1 MRSLLEV
8 SPLRLL
14 PFRKPSPFPGV
25 VAKVV
30 FDCSAAAPL
39 ENPMRGAGRRPTP
52 ATPNPATP
60 KLSQPH
66 STFRGPRADK
76 IWSTGPFSPG
86 NLRTGET
93 VTNERRKTI
102 WVNKPAQK
110 KLILAV
116 SLMPT
121 LGLTIATVMVG
132 FLCRRVL
139 EEAIVAEV
147 ELPTLLPL
155 FGAVLFFI
163 VTAGAVVLIQAL
175 NLSHRVAGPMY
186 RIIESMKRMRSGDIG
201 FRVTLRKGDH
211 LNEIADELNNVIDW
225 LNVNPPP
232 GVSRGADLVNIE
244 PKLIDIVG
252 LNDVQGPP
260 VGAQPSKVEAP
271 SES

>member
-1 MRSLLEV
+1 M
-8 SPLRLL
+8 
-14 PFRKPSPFPGV
+14 
-25 VAKVV
+25 
-30 FDCSAAAPL
+30 
-39 ENPMRGAGRRPTP
+39 
-52 ATPNPATP
+52 
-60 KLSQPH
+60 
-66 STFRGPRADK
+66 
-76 IWSTGPFSPG
+76 
-86 NLRTGET
+86 
-93 VTNERRKTI
+93 TNERRKTI

-186 RIIESMKRMRSGDIG
+186 RIIESMKRMRGGDIA

-244 PKLIDIVG
+244 PKLPEAIA

-260 VGAQPSKVEAP
+260 IGVQPSKVEAASEAP
-271 SES
+271 SRH